1 MMRASANSDSE
12 DFYDRIPVF
21 RGFPSVVDET
31 LYRPLPQ
38 DWLIGTTDVVGSTRA
53 IRENRYKAV
62 NMAGAAGIAAVVN
75 ALGRE
80 FPFVFGGDG
89 ASFAVPPSWAD
100 KARDALAATLRWTAD
115 ELSLELRGAMVP
127 VKVIRDHGLDVRVA
141 RFAPSDD
148 VTYAMFSGGGLAWAE
163 TAMKQGRFAVSPA
176 PPGTR
181 PDLTGL
187 SCRFEEMPSLHGLV
201 LAILVVPGDRS
212 DPRAF
217 RQVVQEL
224 VLLAEQKGHAP
235 IPAQGPNF
243 RWPPQGIELEARAS
257 SHGNLPL
264 FVRRIAALLRTALY
278 YLIFRFRVRVGPF
291 IPAVYLKQVVAN
303 SDHRKFDDALR
314 MIIDCPPELAEEIE
328 QKLTEAARKGI
339 VRFGLHR
346 EQAAM
351 MTCFAPFPAHADHM
365 HFVDGAAGGY
375 ALAAAALKSGASS
388 ASNTTETGKT

>member
-1 MMRASANSDSE
+1 MTVTTEAGSA

-21 RGFPSVVDET
+21 RGFPMVMDES
-31 LYRPLPQ
+31 LYYPLPQ

-62 NMAGAAGIAAVVN
+62 NMAGVAGIAAVVN

-100 KARDALAATLRWTAD
+100 RAREALAATLLWAQD

-127 VKVIRDHGLDVRVA
+127 VQDIRDQGLDVRVA

-163 TAMKQGRFAVSPA
+163 TAMKQGRFAIQPA
-176 PPGTR
+176 PAGTR

-187 SCRFEEMPSLHGLV
+187 SCRFEEMPSLHGV
-201 LAILVVPGDRS
+201 MLAIMVVPGERADQ
-212 DPRAF
+212 RAF
-217 RQVVQEL
+217 RRVVQDL

-235 IPAQGPNF
+235 VPAQAPAF

-257 SHGNLPL
+257 SHGNVPL
-264 FVRRIAALLRTALY
+264 FLRRGAALFRTALY
-278 YLIFRFRVRVGPF
+278 FLILRFRVRVGGF
-291 IPAVYLKQVVAN
+291 IPSLYLKQVVAN

-314 MIIDCPPELAEEIE
+314 MIIDCTPELAEEIE
-328 QKLTEAARKGI
+328 QTLTAAARKGM
-339 VRFGLHR
+339 VRFGIHR

-351 MTCFAPFPAHADHM
+351 MTCFTPFPTHSDHM
-365 HFVDGAAGGY
+365 HFVDGAGGGY
-375 ALAAAALKSGASS
+375 ALAAAALKSRAPGAS
-388 ASNTTETGKT
+388 AATDTGHS